1 MSVHKLQYLK
11 TGTVPGREDLLYQG
25 GNFQNVWQVPVYLFY
40 IKLEDGGVVLI
51 DSSFHLDDAKVLGV
65 EKEVKR
71 VLPDEEPLY
80 ALKQI
85 GIKPEDVTHLILT
98 HAHFDHVG
106 YVDAFPNAKIY
117 VHRKEL
123 AWVMALP
130 KWSAG
135 YGSFCLE
142 KLFKV
147 NHQIVP
153 IDIDHF
159 EIVPG
164 IETLYVG
171 GHSAGSLA
179 VVVATKK
186 GRICLCG
193 DNCFLYKSIEEKLPI
208 GLANNL
214 YENIEFIQK
223 LQSLG
228 DVFLP
233 GHDSK
238 VYELY
243 QEGLIE

>member
-1 MSVHKLQYLK
+1 MSIHKLQYLK

-25 GNFQNVWQVPVYLFY
+25 GSCQNVWQVPVYMFY
-40 IKLEDGGVVLI
+40 IKLPDGGIALI

-71 VLPDEEPLY
+71 KFPDEDPLF
-80 ALKQI
+80 ALGKV
-85 GIKPEDVTHLILT
+85 GINPEEVTHLILT

-117 VHRKEL
+117 IHRKEL

-130 KWSAG
+130 EWSVG
-135 YGSFCLE
+135 YGSFCFE

-147 NHQIVP
+147 NRQIVP
-153 IDIDHF
+153 IDIDRY
-159 EIVPG
+159 EITPG
-164 IETLYVG
+164 IETIYVG
-171 GHSAGSLA
+171 GHSAGSMA
-179 VVVATKK
+179 VVIATKI
-186 GRICLCG
+186 GRVCFCS

-223 LQSLG
+223 LPSLG

-233 GHDSK
+233 GHDAK
-238 VYELY
+238 MFERY
-243 QEGLIE
+243 QEGFIG